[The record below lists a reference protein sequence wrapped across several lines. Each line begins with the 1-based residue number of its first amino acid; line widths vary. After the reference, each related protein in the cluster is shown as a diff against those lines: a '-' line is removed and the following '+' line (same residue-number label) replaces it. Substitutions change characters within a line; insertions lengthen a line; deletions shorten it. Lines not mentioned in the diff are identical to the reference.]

1 MDLVPRLEDPG
12 DVHEQLVPAVRRA
25 SLFGTA
31 DCDEFFRVLMPQEL
45 RSQARNSAQVMVIT
59 SSSGCSSQIEYG
71 RYVLR

>member
-31 DCDEFFRVLMPQEL
+31 DCDEFFRVLMPQGL
-45 RSQARNSAQVMVIT
+45 RLQARDSAQIIAG
-59 SSSGCSSQIEYG
+59 SSGCLSQIEYG